1 METPLSDARTFYA
14 DTLKHITDIVEQV
27 EQAVADAV
35 AFGQERM
42 VDYIESRG
50 TGRTWAREYE
60 KDGIKRSASVP
71 GRVWTGA
78 MRDAVSQE
86 LDRAGFGNMK
96 GRFGWLQTQD
106 NYFLEQEHGFMS
118 GSIPVPAMH
127 ALYDARE
134 DAIEYLRVA
143 LGRIK

>member
-1 METPLSDARTFYA
+1 MLYA
-14 DTLKHITDIVEQV
+14 DTVEHIRDIVRQV
-27 EQAVADAV
+27 EDAVSEAVAYGEA
-35 AFGQERM
+35 RM
-42 VDYIESRG
+42 LEYIETRG

-60 KDGIKRSASVP
+60 KNGIKRSASVP

-78 MRDAVSQE
+78 MRDAVASE

-96 GRFGWLQTQD
+96 GRFGWLQQQD

-118 GSIPVPAMH
+118 GNIPVPAMH

-134 DAIEYLRVA
+134 DAIEHLRAA